1 MNTSV
6 RARRG
11 AGGFSFVELL
21 VTIIIAGIAFAAM
34 VPLFVQAQ
42 GQNSADQARNIALQ
56 VAQDKIERV
65 RQLGYDQITQANLDS
80 STYPSAANAQFGK
93 TWDFVRN
100 GSAKRYTIQYTVSPV
115 LSATG
120 QEKYKKVQVRVT
132 WTAPPG
138 PVKAAVLQTLVYRQ
152 YAGPEIRS
160 VTVGLPSIFDV
171 SDPDVTLIIGSPVVI
186 DVELS
191 PESIPSMNASD
202 PDPAKRGWVKF
213 TVSPYTGGGTI
224 AAQEVSEIYNNLPG
238 HYRYVWD
245 NSAADDGI
253 YKFEMT
259 AVSAN
264 GMQGSTATISY
275 NVALLNPPAPKGLV
289 ATPGNGQVSVSW
301 DMSGIGDFD
310 HWELW
315 RDTTSGGEALYKASL
330 TNPSYTDTPLANDGT
345 TYFYKVL
352 VVDTAGHKSSLSAE
366 VSATPAVQADVVAP
380 TVPTNLTAVK
390 QAGTGTINLA
400 WTPST
405 DSGTPATGVAGYVIQ
420 RSSNGASGWV
430 QIQGSYPNFTYPDS
444 SAGWS
449 STWYYHVA
457 AIDNAGNTSA
467 FSARAGPVTTDPQ
480 PRYSLTVDNTQGVGV
495 YAWVQNVGTGQWYS
509 TAGAAQGTKPAGQD
523 IKKNKAVIWSNLPA
537 GVYNVYASTAV
548 GGTPALPSKSGSGD
562 LTAGNNAISF

>member
-132 WTAPPG
+132 WTAPPA